1 MDGCSNQY
9 SCAPAIYIL
18 SCIALIFSIIVDRV
32 IFAPIHGKDV
42 VDGLNARDKWMLK
55 LEMANISNPELIFD
69 NPNFYKFAQVHKNG
83 SHQAVILSKEYWSV
97 LSLIH
102 TRDKRTTNSKNNPI
116 FPHAVITIKT

>member
-1 MDGCSNQY
+1 MWDHTDGCANQY
-9 SCAPAIYIL
+9 RCASTIYIL

-42 VDGLNARDKWMLK
+42 VDGLTARDKWMLK

-83 SHQAVILSKEYWSV
+83 
-97 LSLIH
+97 
-102 TRDKRTTNSKNNPI
+102 
-116 FPHAVITIKT
+116 